1 MYRSEDYHG
10 WTLQVT
16 TVPRCG
22 AYTAIAVI
30 SRDSQ
35 EFRFEQIAVSD
46 TESASATAAVS
57 WLCGWLALNGLL
69 DPQRSDA

>member
-22 AYTAIAVI
+22 AYTAIAVL
-30 SRDSQ
+30 SRGSQ

-46 TESASATAAVS
+46 TEAASATAAV
-57 WLCGWLALNGLL
+57 GWLRGWLDLNGLL
-69 DPQRSDA
+69 DRQRSDA